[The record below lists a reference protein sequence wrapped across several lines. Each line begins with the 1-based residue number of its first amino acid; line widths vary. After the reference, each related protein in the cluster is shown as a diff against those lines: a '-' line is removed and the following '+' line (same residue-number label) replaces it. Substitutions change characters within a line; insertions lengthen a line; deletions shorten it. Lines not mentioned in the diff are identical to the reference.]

1 MRPELPQTSSAASDA
16 RIDYDFIVGLV
27 ERGSRVLDL
36 GCGDGLLLSRLI
48 GEKRARGTGVEI
60 SQEGIQSA
68 IARGLSV
75 VQADLDEGLA
85 DYQDQSF
92 DWVILNQTL
101 QSLAKP
107 LLVLEEM
114 LRVGKRAIVGLPNF
128 GYWRLRLRLLV
139 SGHVPS
145 SPNLPYRWYDTP
157 ATRLLTIEDF
167 RQSCRERGMSIR
179 QEIYLAG
186 MGRRRHTWPNLLSET
201 GIFVLAGSRTAGET
215 AR

>member
-1 MRPELPQTSSAASDA
+1 MKSADS
-16 RIDYDFIVGLV
+16 RIDYDVIVSLV
-27 ERGSRVLDL
+27 EPGARVLDL
-36 GCGDGLLLSRLI
+36 GCGDGLLLARLI
-48 GEKRARGTGVEI
+48 AEKGARGTGVEI
-60 SQEGIQSA
+60 SQEGIQAA

-107 LLVLEEM
+107 TLVLDEM

-128 GYWRLRLRLLV
+128 GYWRLRLRLLL
-139 SGHVPS
+139 SGHMPTS
-145 SPNLPYRWYDTP
+145 HNLPYRWYDTP
-157 ATRLLTIEDF
+157 ATRLLTIADF
-167 RQSCRERGMSIR
+167 LQHCRERGITVL

-186 MGRRRHTWPNLLSET
+186 RESKKRTSWPNCLAET
-201 GIFVLAGSRTAGET
+201 GIFILAGRRASTPGPA
-215 AR
+215 